1 MRFQLAARWLFRL
14 LNPPPRVEPWLPLE
28 HLVTERLT
36 EITLTT
42 AARAEIDASPW
53 GGGGALYLNDAPVE
67 FWAATWS
74 ETDASSLDVVIGQPA
89 GQTTWELLAIFYSLV
104 LWGRAHRGHGLI
116 LLGDNL
122 AALESALNLRGRG
135 SLAKLG
141 RELSWRRAR
150 DGWRYVAGHL
160 PSERN
165 TVADALSRLSVPGP
179 DAKQLPREL
188 AGATRRDAPDL
199 SELWSV

>member
-1 MRFQLAARWLFRL
+1 M
-14 LNPPPRVEPWLPLE
+14 EPWLPLE
-28 HLVTERLT
+28 HIVTERLT
-36 EITLTT
+36 EISLKS

-53 GGGGALYLNDAPVE
+53 GGGGALFVGNVPVE

-74 ETDASSLDVVIGQPA
+74 DADAASLDVVVGQPD
-89 GQTTWELLAIFYSLV
+89 GQTTWELLAIFFSLI
-104 LWGRAHRGHGLI
+104 LWARAHRGHGLI

-165 TVADALSRLSVPGP
+165 TIADALSRLDAPRSE
-179 DAKQLPREL
+179 AKQIPAEL
-188 AGATRRDAPDL
+188 GRAARRDAPDL
-199 SELWSV
+199 ASLWSL